1 MYYAKSLDLSQCRP
15 VEEILG
21 VHCLYRYGCYMN
33 CDACSELQD
42 VTDLTSPYVVRT
54 CNKCGRKINLREPG
68 ENGHGIKIAK
78 GDQFFFPNGWLKIA
92 ANPLKGNGHLTKFGL
107 AWFAQLIFVEDIKTA
122 SELNSFLDKSENE
135 CDEILRASP
144 LLAEFDLADTETAE
158 LVFKTLEKNQAEPEW
173 WAYLAGTFNS
183 IVRDALT
190 ENDAQKA
197 VWAMRA
203 AERCRSMYVFK
214 THLEEVVWMGHS
226 ASRIIQIIQKWHA
239 NKTNDNEEFWQ
250 TIFNENP
257 YVLTQI
263 FSVPVV
269 FIKDKAYVGGMNI
282 DRQDA
287 KFVDYLYANESSN
300 DALLIELKTPVTKL
314 LGRKYRKG
322 VHNPSSELSGSI
334 VQALDYRRELSSN
347 IKNISDGTSHT
358 IDIFNPRC
366 IIVVGNASDELDSD
380 IKRKS
385 FELFRTSL
393 KDIEIITYDEL
404 FKKAENLA
412 SLFNLVWKT
421 SQGN

>member
-1 MYYAKSLDLSQCRP
+1 MTCKACSGFEEIADLS
-15 VEEILG
+15 
-21 VHCLYRYGCYMN
+21 
-33 CDACSELQD
+33 
-42 VTDLTSPYVVRT
+42 SPYVVRT
-54 CNKCGRKINLREPG
+54 CKQCGRKINLRDPG
-68 ENGHGIKIAK
+68 ENGHGIRIEQ
-78 GDQFFFPNGWLKIA
+78 GDEFVFPEGWLKIA

-107 AWFAQLIFVEDIKTA
+107 AWFAQLIFVEDIKTIGD
-122 SELNSFLDKSENE
+122 LNSLLDKSEAE
-135 CDEILRASP
+135 CDEVLRASS
-144 LLAEFDLADTETAE
+144 LLAGFDLSDSETAE
-158 LVFKTLEKNQAEPEW
+158 TVFKTLESNQTEPEW
-173 WAYLAGTFNS
+173 WAYLSGTFNA

-190 ENDAQKA
+190 ENDAPKA

-203 AERCRSMYVFK
+203 AERCRSMCIFK
-214 THLEEVVWMGHS
+214 SHLEEVVWMGHS
-226 ASRIIQIIQKWHA
+226 ASRIVQVIQKWHA
-239 NKTNDNEEFWQ
+239 NKANDNEEFWQ

-287 KFVDYLYANESSN
+287 KFVDYLYANESSH
-300 DALLIELKTPVTKL
+300 DALLIELKTPATKL

-334 VQALDYRRELSSN
+334 VQALDYRRELSKN
-347 IKNISDGTSHT
+347 IRSISDGTSHT
-358 IDIFNPRC
+358 IEIFNPRC
-366 IIVVGNASDELDSD
+366 VVVIGNAAEELDSD

-404 FKKAENLA
+404 FKKAESLA

-421 SQGN
+421 GQRQ